1 MKEILDKL
9 FDELEWCEKNNNFF
23 GYCTAQDF
31 AGNNNLEFYYGAS
44 KFVFTRP
51 EWNYV
56 IKIPRTE
63 AIERNDFVDYIDLEV
78 KNYEVAKKMGI
89 EKILMPNICV
99 GWINYHGETV
109 KIYQQPK
116 YTRSWW
122 LFDEELARILKKRMH
137 YNWNEIHKI
146 KRNFFDYGT
155 RLGDAWVGRIVQLY
169 GMNFLRKVAEW
180 TNKCAIDD
188 LHMSNYG
195 VLGHKP
201 VIIDYAGYLG

>member
-9 FDELEWCEKNNNFF
+9 FDELEWCEKNEDFF
-23 GYCTAQDF
+23 DYYVAEEF
-31 AGNNNLEFYYGAS
+31 ARNNNLIFNYGAT

-51 EWNYV
+51 RWNYV
-56 IKIPRTE
+56 IKIPRTDCQ
-63 AIERNDFVDYIDLEV
+63 DFIDYIDLEIE
-78 KNYEVAKKMGI
+78 NYKIAKRMGI
-89 EKILMPNICV
+89 ETILMPNTYV
-99 GWINYHGETV
+99 GWTEFQGKAV

-116 YTRSWW
+116 YTRPWD
-122 LFDEELARILKKRMH
+122 LFDDGLADVIKKRMH

-146 KRNFFDYGT
+146 KRSFFDYGM
-155 RLGDAWVGRIVQLY
+155 RLEDAWIGRIVQLY

-180 TNKCAIDD
+180 TNECAVDD
-188 LHMSNYG
+188 LHADNYG